1 MNKKTEFILLSALR
15 AARRRILELQKG
27 HDDSYSYYTLNMID
41 AAIDEVKRE
50 EETND

>member
-1 MNKKTEFILLSALR
+1 MNKKIVLSALK

-27 HDDSYSYYTLNMID
+27 HDDSYSYYTLTAID
-41 AAIDEVKRE
+41 AAIDEVKRK